1 MMGSN
6 VALLEIGC
14 QRGSLL
20 PGSSKEGDFDNYYRG
35 LCRPIRL
42 VIVGLHYEKEGQSSL
57 TLCLSD
63 QGANCTVGY
72 RTS

>member
-35 LCRPIRL
+35 LCMPIGL
-42 VIVGLHYEKEGQSSL
+42 VTAGLYYEKEHQSSL
-57 TLCLSD
+57 TLCCSD
-63 QGANCTVGY
+63 QGANCTLGY